1 MPIQTPQSA
10 PINNE
15 TPTTNTTLRDAV
27 ATRIAQTLEMD
38 GIEAAK
44 KELNTLATMFSFVLD
59 WPIIFKEA
67 MEYLLEQ
74 KRQMEQTE
82 EERRERKESAWI
94 NALAQH
100 GINGQFNMLPG
111 KDAQAPYY
119 STPMGGDKQ

>member
-44 KELNTLATMFSFVLD
+44 KELNTLATMFSFAPD

-67 MEYLLEQ
+67 MEYLLER
-74 KRQMEQTE
+74 KKQMEQTE

-100 GINGQFNMLPG
+100 GINGQFNMLSG
-111 KDAQAPYY
+111 KEAQAPYY